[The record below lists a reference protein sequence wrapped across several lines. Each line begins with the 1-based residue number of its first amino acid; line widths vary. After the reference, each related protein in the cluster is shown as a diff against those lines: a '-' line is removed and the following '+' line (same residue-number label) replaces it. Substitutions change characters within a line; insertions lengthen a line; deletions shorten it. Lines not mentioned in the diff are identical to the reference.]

1 MKILITGA
9 NGFLGSNTL
18 RAALKAQHQV
28 FAISQNNNNIQ
39 DLTDRITFRQ
49 NVSDDYYNLKE
60 EIINFSPDVIMH
72 FAWWGGNSYADT
84 NSVDQYN
91 KNIPLV
97 ISLLEIAKE
106 CVFRPK
112 FVGVGSFAE
121 YGILS
126 TKAKEDQLE
135 LPNSNYGLS
144 KNIVKNISKLFCEQH
159 SMEWSWIRPC
169 FVYGPGDV
177 KTRLI
182 PKTIIKLKTEK
193 NIELN
198 SSTSIIDYIY
208 IDDFSE
214 ASLMIAENTTN
225 GIFNI
230 CSGNEY
236 TAKFIVKIIANTLN
250 NNSQLVFN
258 AKLDRENFP
267 KYICGSNE
275 KLNSLGWKPK
285 TSINEGLLK
294 TINWYSENMNTY
306 SRK

>member
-1 MKILITGA
+1 MRILITGA

-18 RAALKAQHQV
+18 RATLNGQHEV
-28 FAISQNNNNIQ
+28 FAISQNNTNIQ
-39 DLTDRITFRQ
+39 DLNDRITFRQ
-49 NVSDDYYNLKE
+49 NRSDDYSQLRQ
-60 EIINFSPDVIMH
+60 EIVNFCPDVIMH

-91 KNIPLV
+91 KNIPLL

-106 CVFRPK
+106 CDSRPK
-112 FVGVGSFAE
+112 FVGIGSFAE

-144 KNIVKNISKLFCEQH
+144 KNMAKNISKLFCEQH

-182 PKTIIKLKTEK
+182 PKTISKLKSEK
-193 NIELN
+193 TIELN
-198 SSTSIIDYIY
+198 SSTSIIDYVY
-208 IDDFSE
+208 IDDFCE
-214 ASLMIAENTTN
+214 AALMIAENTPN

-236 TAKFIVKIIANTLN
+236 TAKSIVKIIADKLN
-250 NNSQLVFN
+250 NNSQLIFN

-275 KLNSLGWKPK
+275 KLLRKFNWTPK
-285 TSINEGLLK
+285 ISIEGGILK
-294 TINWYSENMNTY
+294 TIE
-306 SRK
+306 KDCVK

>member
-1 MKILITGA
+1 MRILITGA

-18 RAALKAQHQV
+18 RAAFNGQHEI
-28 FAISQNNNNIQ
+28 FAISQNNTNIQ
-39 DLTDRITFRQ
+39 DLNDRITFRQ
-49 NVSDDYYNLKE
+49 NRSDDYSQLRQ
-60 EIINFSPDVIMH
+60 EIVNFCPDVIMH

-84 NSVDQYN
+84 NSMDQYN
-91 KNIPLV
+91 KNIPLL

-106 CVFRPK
+106 CDSRPK
-112 FVGVGSFAE
+112 FVGIGSFAE

-144 KNIVKNISKLFCEQH
+144 KNMAKNISKLFCEQH
-159 SMEWSWIRPC
+159 YMEWSWIRPC

-182 PKTIIKLKTEK
+182 PKTISKLKSEK
-193 NIELN
+193 TIELN
-198 SSTSIIDYIY
+198 SSTSIIDYVY
-208 IDDFSE
+208 IDDFCE
-214 ASLMIAENTTN
+214 AALMIAENTPN

-236 TAKFIVKIIANTLN
+236 TAKSIVKIIADKLN
-250 NNSQLVFN
+250 NNSQLIFN

-275 KLNSLGWKPK
+275 KLLREFNWTPK
-285 TSINEGLLK
+285 INIEGGILK
-294 TINWYSENMNTY
+294 TIE
-306 SRK
+306 KDCVK